1 MSVANVVT
9 AIFTRLSTEQ
19 SGTSF
24 REAVGDR
31 YFHLQAPENTTL
43 PLAIFGITQ
52 SAEPQRAFD
61 GADSEQYSVQFDV
74 WCHNTG
80 TTPDVTAMDI
90 DDKLRRRLDR
100 AYMTA
105 TGYDRLLALC
115 IQRGQPTIE
124 EDAIRISSIYSV
136 SGVRTS

>member
-9 AIFTRLSTEQ
+9 AIFTRLSSEP
-19 SGTSF
+19 SGSSF
-24 REAVGDR
+24 RESVGDR
-31 YFHLQAPENTTL
+31 YYHLQAPENTTL

-52 SAEPQRAFD
+52 SAEPQRAFGGSD
-61 GADSEQYSVQFDV
+61 REEYVFQFDI
-74 WCHNTG
+74 WCLNTG

-90 DDKLRRRLDR
+90 DNKLRLRLDR
-100 AYMTA
+100 AYLTA